1 VLTGGRGRALRDS
14 FCPTPPELPRPR
26 SEARHT
32 PHTAGAA
39 RGAGHSPARA
49 DGGTLTHGELRS
61 SDPASLPMPR
71 TRAQQGETVEDGW
84 AELPDDLVEK
94 VLEQLQAAQ

>member
-1 VLTGGRGRALRDS
+1 
-14 FCPTPPELPRPR
+14 
-26 SEARHT
+26 
-32 PHTAGAA
+32 
-39 RGAGHSPARA
+39 
-49 DGGTLTHGELRS
+49 
-61 SDPASLPMPR
+61 MPR